1 MNVEA
6 TLITLVP
13 WRTLR
18 SLTGT
23 AAPVPAAL
31 SDLLTAATPP
41 AAEAAYW
48 RLDNHVVVQGQLFE
62 SALGV
67 VGPLVSALTRPL
79 PDFVRERVMDLL
91 VEIGYGE
98 ADGDEIAAG
107 GSARL
112 GDLCRDELRCG
123 LWLFYGLLGD
133 EAPTVRSSALDLVDA
148 LDPERNRV
156 AAVASSMTADSDVR
170 VARRARRILDR
181 SAGSS
186 TEDGAHQGSWPDADG
201 S

>member
-1 MNVEA
+1 M
-6 TLITLVP
+6 
-13 WRTLR
+13 
-18 SLTGT
+18 
-23 AAPVPAAL
+23 PAAL
-31 SDLLTAATPP
+31 SDLLNAAAP
-41 AAEAAYW
+41 AAADAAYW
-48 RLDNHVVVQGQLFE
+48 RLDNRVVVQGQLFE

-98 ADGDEIAAG
+98 ADSDEIAAG
-107 GSARL
+107 GSERL

-133 EAPTVRSSALDLVDA
+133 EAPTMRSSALDLVDV

-156 AAVASSMTADSDVR
+156 VAVASSMAADGDLR
-170 VARRARRILDR
+170 VARRARRMLDR
-181 SAGSS
+181 QAESS
-186 TEDGAHQGSWPDADG
+186 TEDGAHQGSWPDADR